1 MITQRKGY
9 NMRQG
14 SKMVRPHNGMR
25 NGISLVEM
33 LIAIVLFGL
42 ITVIG
47 YNYYKNYYDTTFAA
61 KQARIYAIIDQAT
74 QLSNALDVYSIKM
87 GYLPK
92 DINAMV
98 VERILLQKPD
108 SQPSVTKTDGN
119 ASNFAQGWQL
129 DNNVTLLTGKE
140 GVVFT
145 MSVDSNLSTTQDKID
160 YCNILNN
167 TANSDNNLSATN
179 TDIVFKATMKLG
191 YEDYNTTMFCYKQ
204 GVDTNITMVFVKKFQ

>member
-1 MITQRKGY
+1 
-9 NMRQG
+9 MRQG

-92 DINAMV
+92 DIKAMV

-145 MSVDSNLSTTQDKID
+145 MSVDSNLSTTQDKMD

-167 TANSDNNLSATN
+167 TANSDNNLSVTN
-179 TDIVFKATMKLG
+179 AQMTLKTSMALG
-191 YEDYNTTMFCYKQ
+191 YAEYNATMFCYKQ
-204 GVDTNITMVFVKKFQ
+204 GADTNITMVFVKKFQ